1 MPSRLPSVCA
11 FFVQENAL
19 VVDGHSIPMTVSVG
33 VATSVDSD
41 RSFNDLLRRAD
52 HALYAAK
59 TRGRN
64 RIEIANDSV
73 DGED

>member
-1 MPSRLPSVCA
+1 
-11 FFVQENAL
+11 
-19 VVDGHSIPMTVSVG
+19 MTVSVG